1 MNLTNEDK
9 TLLQDLCRQ
18 HEVNF
23 DKVIKLLETV
33 QEHEFKDRRAGI
45 YDALREIMKTN
56 FETNEGAG

>member
-23 DKVIKLLETV
+23 YKVIKLLETV
-33 QEHEFKDRRAGI
+33 REHEFKDRRAGI
-45 YDALREIMKTN
+45 YDALREIIKTN
-56 FETNEGAG
+56 FETSKGAD

>member
-9 TLLQDLCRQ
+9 TLLHDLCRQ

-56 FETNEGAG
+56 FEKTEGAG

>member
-1 MNLTNEDK
+1 MKLTNDDK

-18 HEVNF
+18 HEVSF
-23 DKVIKLLETV
+23 GKVIKLLETV

-45 YDALREIMKTN
+45 YDALREIIKTK